1 MRRLTISFVLV
12 LIAGIPAAMPPF
24 VVPSRDVCF
33 TAGSVT
39 YRLSHDAASPDYRVR
54 IDNAEPR
61 PDLWVR
67 LVDRAEIADLA
78 LADDTSSSA
87 GDMCATWGV
96 MRTVTIVDE
105 ASDVTIHV
113 SREVHDA
120 DVALY
125 VHSAHI
131 SDADA
136 AALLALM
143 RHVGSTAVVAQA
155 R

>member
-1 MRRLTISFVLV
+1 
-12 LIAGIPAAMPPF
+12 
-24 VVPSRDVCF
+24 
-33 TAGSVT
+33 
-39 YRLSHDAASPDYRVR
+39 
-54 IDNAEPR
+54 
-61 PDLWVR
+61 
-67 LVDRAEIADLA
+67 
-78 LADDTSSSA
+78 
-87 GDMCATWGV
+87 MCTTWGV
-96 MRTVTIVDE
+96 TRTVTIVDG

-143 RHVGSTAVVAQA
+143 RHVGSAAKVAQA

>member
-1 MRRLTISFVLV
+1 MELLRRHLLLVLV
-12 LIAGIPAAMPPF
+12 ASIPAVIPPLLA
-24 VVPSRDVCF
+24 PSRDVCF

-39 YRLSHDAASPDYRVR
+39 YRLSHGAASPDYRVR
-54 IDNAEPR
+54 VDNTEPR

-67 LVDRAEIADLA
+67 LVDRAEIAELV
-78 LADDTSSSA
+78 LADDIGSSA
-87 GDMCATWGV
+87 GDMCTTRGV
-96 MRTVTIVDE
+96 MRTVTIVDG

-113 SREVHDA
+113 SREAHDA
-120 DVALY
+120 DIALY

-143 RHVGSTAVVAQA
+143 RHVGSTAMVAQA